1 MIDVKNANA
10 VSEVLHYLKGINQV
24 DIDKLPNK
32 LINFL
37 EENASKDYICDFD
50 YTKPLSELDVLD
62 ETKGLLGL
70 ICLNYWC
77 ETEEEKAEFRQKL
90 NENENQYQKELR
102 EKYNPDDIF
111 KNDIVAEVQTSSV
124 ATELPSSIQKENIF
138 IRIINWF
145 KNIRK

>member
-111 KNDIVAEVQTSSV
+111 KNDITAEVQISST
-124 ATELPSSIQKENIF
+124 ATELPSNIQTENIF
-138 IRIINWF
+138 PRIINWF

>member
-111 KNDIVAEVQTSSV
+111 KNDITAEVQISST
-124 ATELPSSIQKENIF
+124 ATELPSNIQKENIF
-138 IRIINWF
+138 TRIINWF

>member
-50 YTKPLSELDVLD
+50 YTKPLSELDLLD
-62 ETKGLLGL
+62 ETKGILGL

-77 ETEEEKAEFRQKL
+77 ETEEEKEDFKKKL
-90 NENENQYQKELR
+90 NANEIQYKKE
-102 EKYNPDDIF
+102 
-111 KNDIVAEVQTSSV
+111 
-124 ATELPSSIQKENIF
+124 IQF
-138 IRIINWF
+138 S
-145 KNIRK
+145 

>member
-111 KNDIVAEVQTSSV
+111 KNDITAEVQISST

-138 IRIINWF
+138 TRIINWF

>member
-1 MIDVKNANA
+1 MVDVKNANA
-10 VSEVLHYLKGINQV
+10 ISEVLHYLKGINQT

-32 LINFL
+32 LMNFL

-50 YTKPLSELDVLD
+50 YTKPLSELDLLD

-77 ETEEEKAEFRQKL
+77 ETEEEKAEFTRKL

-111 KNDIVAEVQTSSV
+111 KKDTLAEVQASDT
-124 ATELPSSIQKENIF
+124 ADLPSNIQKENIF
-138 IRIINWF
+138 TKIKNWF
-145 KNIRK
+145 KNRRK

>member
-1 MIDVKNANA
+1 MVDVKNANA
-10 VSEVLHYLKGINQV
+10 ISEVLHYLKGINQT

-32 LINFL
+32 LMNFL

-50 YTKPLSELDVLD
+50 YTKPLSELDLLD

-77 ETEEEKAEFRQKL
+77 ETEEEKAEFTRKL
-90 NENENQYQKELR
+90 NENEDQYQKELR

-111 KNDIVAEVQTSSV
+111 KKDTLAEVQVSSTV
-124 ATELPSSIQKENIF
+124 DLPSNIQKENIF
-138 IRIINWF
+138 TKIKNWF
-145 KNIRK
+145 KNRRK